1 MVERRSLR
9 ANLRDLALAHLAVK
23 PLWFLFLVLST
34 RWLGAT
40 EFGRVML
47 AVSFVTVLAALLEG
61 GLDIFLVRQLSTRPE
76 SYRRLFGYSLLWKSA
91 SGIAVGL
98 LAWTLS
104 HVPVLGPPARELL
117 PAAVAYSLCSTLMI
131 HCRSVF
137 RAFEVMNREAVSLT
151 VEKGIVMLLAGA
163 AVRWRPEA
171 SAFLWAMALA
181 YLLALLV
188 TLVQVRRLRGWPERP
203 REAGTLWRD
212 VLLPAFPFAFLNVF
226 TVIYFRSGTLLLS
239 ALTGRD
245 ELVGYYNA
253 GYRLVEAYMLFP
265 SLITVPLYPV
275 LARRTAEGRPVA
287 DLLRPAIGAVAG
299 ITLLGAVPLALW
311 RGTFTRLLFGA
322 AFDPARD
329 AVGLLVLT
337 MLPVGLTFVF
347 GTLVAAS
354 GRQGRANRFIVGA
367 TAANLALNAWLIPV
381 WGVSGAALTTLVTET
396 LITAGNLWVVRDLLR
411 REPVPA

>member
-1 MVERRSLR
+1 
-9 ANLRDLALAHLAVK
+9 
-23 PLWFLFLVLST
+23 
-34 RWLGAT
+34 
-40 EFGRVML
+40 
-47 AVSFVTVLAALLEG
+47 
-61 GLDIFLVRQLSTRPE
+61 
-76 SYRRLFGYSLLWKSA
+76 
-91 SGIAVGL
+91 
-98 LAWTLS
+98 
-104 HVPVLGPPARELL
+104 
-117 PAAVAYSLCSTLMI
+117 
-131 HCRSVF
+131 
-137 RAFEVMNREAVSLT
+137 
-151 VEKGIVMLLAGA
+151 
-163 AVRWRPEA
+163 
-171 SAFLWAMALA
+171 
-181 YLLALLV
+181 
-188 TLVQVRRLRGWPERP
+188 
-203 REAGTLWRD
+203 
-212 VLLPAFPFAFLNVF
+212 
-226 TVIYFRSGTLLLS
+226 
-239 ALTGRD
+239 
-245 ELVGYYNA
+245 
-253 GYRLVEAYMLFP
+253 MLFP